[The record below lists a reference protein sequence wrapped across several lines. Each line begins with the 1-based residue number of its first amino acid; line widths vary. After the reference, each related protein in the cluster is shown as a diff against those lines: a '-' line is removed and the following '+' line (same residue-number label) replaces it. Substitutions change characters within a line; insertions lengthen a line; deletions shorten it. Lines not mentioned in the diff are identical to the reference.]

1 MYIEINSKKTRI
13 SEAFAIAAMIVLSID
28 TANTFVGQGGYG
40 FLSPLNDQQSGI
52 LLGIPSIILFF
63 VSFGFGFREK
73 TRLTSLLLV
82 AGGALL
88 AVSKIVEPTMGL
100 NLFLA
105 VALRPLYIGLI
116 LMGFVIMGLGAAK
129 MFQENK
135 QAKHYKRL
143 SEEGKNAENGP
154 IVVNLFI
161 PAKATGKVTGS
172 LAQSRIKSTSLI
184 GPLKGKQMPDLISLM
199 KNGQAYV
206 IVRTAQNP
214 PGEVRGTITVG

>member
-116 LMGFVIMGLGAAK
+116 ILGFIILGLGVSRIL
-129 MFQENK
+129 
-135 QAKHYKRL
+135 QAEKLNNNHKRL
-143 SEEGKNAENGP
+143 AEAGKNA
-154 IVVNLFI
+154 
-161 PAKATGKVTGS
+161 
-172 LAQSRIKSTSLI
+172 R
-184 GPLKGKQMPDLISLM
+184 M
-199 KNGQAYV
+199 
-206 IVRTAQNP
+206 
-214 PGEVRGTITVG
+214 